1 VVGSDEGV
9 KLVRTLPA
17 GVARL
22 HSELIGERG
31 ADAESLRAVRTRV
44 RELLEPQLDAIGS
57 LGAPRWVGVGGTVRA
72 VARILAARRGGSEVG
87 TRGVFVE
94 RPELAALGR
103 ELCAM
108 DPAARERFAGV
119 TPRRAELLPA
129 GIEILVT
136 ALSLLRAEG
145 FTLCDWG
152 LREGIVLDT
161 RRARAARVEPTRQA
175 SR

>member
-1 VVGSDEGV
+1 
-9 KLVRTLPA
+9 
-17 GVARL
+17 
-22 HSELIGERG
+22 
-31 ADAESLRAVRTRV
+31 V

-72 VARILAARRGGSEVG
+72 VARILASRRSGEGVG

-103 ELCAM
+103 ELAAM
-108 DPAARERFAGV
+108 EPAARERFAGV

-129 GIEILVT
+129 GVEILVT

-161 RRARAARVEPTRQA
+161 RRARAARRA
-175 SR
+175 